1 MPLQYTST
9 TFIPL
14 NSCMTESER
23 LKEGRGLCFM
33 GLVLLGFFNISLYL
47 KKHCSPFNYF
57 LTKVTAYILYIWQT
71 FWAKNSTIL
80 PPPLFFFS
88 IFVIT
93 IELSVKTICTQTIA
107 FTQGNLPLKQC
118 SLQRE
123 KQICQPLELSVD
135 TVVFQCSTTLSSK
148 ESHSIGGS

>member
-1 MPLQYTST
+1 
-9 TFIPL
+9 
-14 NSCMTESER
+14 MTD
-23 LKEGRGLCFM
+23 
-33 GLVLLGFFNISLYL
+33 
-47 KKHCSPFNYF
+47 
-57 LTKVTAYILYIWQT
+57 ILSQKQHY
-71 FWAKNSTIL
+71 
-80 PPPLFFFS
+80 PPPSPFFFS